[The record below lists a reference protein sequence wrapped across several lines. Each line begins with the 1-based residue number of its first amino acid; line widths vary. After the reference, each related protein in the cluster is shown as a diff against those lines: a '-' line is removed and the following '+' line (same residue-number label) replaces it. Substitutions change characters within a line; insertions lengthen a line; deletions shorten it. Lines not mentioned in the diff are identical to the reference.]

1 MEPNPTNDEQNLGL
15 ESEANQ
21 LMPQTTETADLSDD
35 AKLSNYFGR
44 VLSDGQITEP
54 APLADEQVVENTDAI
69 GEESDTNSVT
79 GETEVE
85 ESRTE
90 QEMPKGVTKRIAK
103 LTAQRKEAEEKAK
116 QLEGELESIK
126 RQQANSAKPANSK
139 NPFGS
144 LDSESKIQAEYER
157 QKEIR
162 LFCERYPDG
171 YYEDG
176 KEPIEREQIAKAK
189 VNAIKAIEDYLPQQ
203 YNYLSASQQYKAAA
217 RKEFPWLDD
226 VSDQRAIA
234 AKRFIE
240 AVPAIKEFPDYEI
253 YAAHLANGMVSYTQ
267 QKSAAK
273 RNAPI
278 NQRVPVMPSSSNFAP
293 PSSQRTVDAGK
304 ASEAA
309 NRYRRSASLDDLAD
323 VFKNKFV

>member
-1 MEPNPTNDEQNLGL
+1 MEQNPNNDEQQLGL
-15 ESEANQ
+15 EPEPNQ

-44 VLSDGQITEP
+44 VLSDGQMTEP
-54 APLADEQVVENTDAI
+54 APLADEQVEETTDAT
-69 GEESDTNSVT
+69 GEENDTSSVA

-85 ESRTE
+85 ESRPE
-90 QEMPKGVTKRIAK
+90 QELPKGVTKRIAK

-116 QLEGELESIK
+116 QLQEELESIK

-176 KEPIEREQIAKAK
+176 KEPIEKEQIAKAK

-203 YNYLSASQQYKAAA
+203 YNYLTASQQYKAAA

-226 VSDQRAIA
+226 ASDQRAIA

-273 RNAPI
+273 RNSPI
-278 NQRVPVMPSSSNFAP
+278 TQKVPVMPSSNFAP
-293 PSSQRTVDAGK
+293 PTAAQRTVDAGK
-304 ASEAA
+304 ANEAA
-309 NRYRRSASLDDLAD
+309 NRYRRTASLDDLAD